1 MTTIGPPPP
10 PPPPSQPWTSS
21 AHTPPPPPPP
31 LAPSPQ
37 SIVSGGPTAS
47 YNTYSGYESS
57 YRAPSPD
64 SATRRILAV
73 TALVAGI
80 VAGLALSMLGF
91 SENGAQRVI
100 ASAVAVIGFLVFAW
114 LQDASMGRRVAAT
127 VLAVLAVT
135 WPLSNVTMLLAAG
148 CALAA
153 WILLR
158 RRSLIS
164 LFLTPFAA
172 VCTVSLTDFV
182 GNRVAGGGILA
193 NLLPAVLCLAVFV
206 WLAVGIDKLVKVPAV
221 SAGHVPAA
229 LVREYDAAPTYS
241 AAQTSSVTNTTA
253 LLSLVFGL
261 FGSGIIAVVLGHVAR
276 GQIRRS
282 GERGSGM
289 ATAGLILGYVAIV
302 VYVGLTIAYVVSIG
316 RLYAV

>member
-1 MTTIGPPPP
+1 M
-10 PPPPSQPWTSS
+10 
-21 AHTPPPPPPP
+21 
-31 LAPSPQ
+31 
-37 SIVSGGPTAS
+37 S

-57 YRAPSPD
+57 HRAPSPN

-114 LQDASMGRRVAAT
+114 LQKVSVARRSGAT
-127 VLAVLAVT
+127 VLAIVAIA
-135 WPLSNVTMLLAAG
+135 WPLSDVAMLLAAG
-148 CALAA
+148 CILAA
-153 WILLR
+153 WILVR
-158 RRSLIS
+158 RRSLIP
-164 LFLTPFAA
+164 LIFPPFAA
-172 VCTVSLTDFV
+172 VCTVALTFLTIDR
-182 GNRVAGGGILA
+182 GAGAGIIVTF
-193 NLLPAVLCLAVFV
+193 LPVILCLAIFA
-206 WLAVGIDKLVKVPAV
+206 WLAAGIDKLVKPRA
-221 SAGHVPAA
+221 AHVGSDEVHP
-229 LVREYDAAPTYS
+229 LREYSPATEYS
-241 AAQTSSVTNTTA
+241 AAQTASGTNTTA
-253 LLSLVFGL
+253 VLSLVFGL

-302 VYVGLTIAYVVSIG
+302 VYVGLAIAYVVFIG
-316 RLYAV
+316 RLYAI